1 MGYIGQTWFVGVDVR
16 QMSPLPFM
24 DFLLRLPNIL
34 FFTLIASKTVYD
46 VCSFAG
52 DVIPDHESF
61 VGGSNGY
68 CVAKRSFFAGIAPF
82 IAAFVEACCCGCG
95 FLLEMTEFVM
105 NHFAFPVF
113 EKAATLLALVAVV
126 VDAGW
131 WWLWVDY
138 CVGRQSPADQ
148 EVIQV
153 STSTVRHNWRFWKKC
168 FAFFT

>member
-52 DVIPDHESF
+52 DVIPDCESF
-61 VGGSNGY
+61 VGGCYGN
-68 CVAKRSFFAGIAPF
+68 CVTKRSFFAGVTPF
-82 IAAFVEACCCGCG
+82 ITALVEACCCGCG
-95 FLLEMTEFVM
+95 IFLGMTEFVM
-105 NHFAFPVF
+105 YHFASSIF
-113 EKAATLLALVAVV
+113 EKAPTFLALVVGG

-153 STSTVRHNWRFWKKC
+153 STSTVCHNWRFWKKC